1 MRACL
6 PVKSPGRGGWVA
18 WSKGEVR
25 EGLGGEG
32 KKEGRREREKKR
44 KKKKKKLV
52 IFFFVTKEI
61 LGLP

>member
-32 KKEGRREREKKR
+32 ERERKRERKKEKEK
-44 KKKKKKLV
+44 
-52 IFFFVTKEI
+52 
-61 LGLP
+61 